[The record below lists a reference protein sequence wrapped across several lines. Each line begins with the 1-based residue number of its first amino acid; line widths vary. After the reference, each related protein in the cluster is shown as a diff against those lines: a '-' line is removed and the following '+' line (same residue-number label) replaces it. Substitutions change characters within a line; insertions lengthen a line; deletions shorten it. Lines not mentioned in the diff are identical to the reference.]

1 MSNLRRMKEKQ
12 KTIKEPISVSGIGL
26 HTGKTVNM
34 TFKPAPENHGFKFK
48 RVDISGQPVI
58 EANVDYVVDTSR
70 GTTIEQS
77 GARVCTVEH
86 TLAALAGLSID
97 NALIEI
103 DSEETPIMDG
113 SAKFFIEALEKVGV
127 VEQEAEKEFFE
138 LDTNIS
144 YSNISRKI
152 EMLAVPNDTY
162 RVSVMI
168 DYETDVLGTQH
179 ASLYDIKDFKN
190 EISSCRTFVFL
201 HELEALVKNNLI
213 KGGDLNNAIVFVNR
227 MISENEL
234 TNLASLFNRPKVE
247 VLKEGILNNV
257 SLRYFNEP
265 ARHKLLDVVG
275 DLALIGSPINAHI
288 IAKRPGH
295 YANVEFAKKLKQH
308 IKQFK
313 HKRQPPKVDPDAK
326 PLYDINQIKN
336 ILPHRSPFLLID
348 KIIEL
353 SDSHVVGLK
362 NVTMNE
368 PFFAGHFP
376 DEPVMPGVL
385 QVEAMAQT
393 GGVLAMSTVK
403 DPENY
408 STYFLKIDNV
418 RFKQKVVPG
427 DTLVFRME
435 LISPIRRGICHMRG
449 EAFVG
454 SRVVTEAELMAQIIK
469 K

>member
-48 RVDISGQPVI
+48 RIDISGQPVI

>member
-234 TNLASLFNRPKVE
+234 SNLASLFNRPKVE

-348 KIIEL
+348 KIIEM

-393 GGVLAMSTVK
+393 GGILAMSTVK